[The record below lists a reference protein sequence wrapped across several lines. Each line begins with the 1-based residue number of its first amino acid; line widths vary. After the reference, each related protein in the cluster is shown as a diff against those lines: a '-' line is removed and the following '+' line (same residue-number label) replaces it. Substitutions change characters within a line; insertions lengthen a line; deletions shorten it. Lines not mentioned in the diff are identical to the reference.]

1 VNWQTFLAARPLPA
15 VMGIV
20 NVTPDSFS
28 DGGRYL
34 SPEAAFDHGRRL
46 VDEGAD
52 LLDVG
57 GESTRPSSYGQA
69 VTIDPEEETRRIV
82 PVVERL
88 AAAVSL
94 PISVDTRKASV
105 ARAALGA
112 GATIVNDVTALR
124 YDPDMG
130 PVAAAAGAAV
140 ILMHMRGTDPATMQ
154 ENVAYD
160 DLFGEIAGA
169 LSAAAAGAL
178 ACGIP
183 ASRIAIDPG
192 LGFGKAPDQSLLLV
206 ARLATLRRPGWPVA
220 VGASRKGFVAR
231 YSGLAPGTPPEER
244 LAGSLACAEAAAR
257 EGAAILRVHD
267 VGPTVRF
274 LRDLRSGG
282 DGAAA
287 ASAAGAPPG
296 PYARMRDALRRTAE
310 VGLESPP

>member
-1 VNWQTFLAARPLPA
+1 
-15 VMGIV
+15 MGIV

-52 LLDVG
+52 LLDIG
-57 GESTRPSSYGQA
+57 GESTRPASYGQA
-69 VTIDPEEETRRIV
+69 DPVDPAEEMRRIV
-82 PVVERL
+82 PTIERL
-88 AAAVSL
+88 AAAASL

-112 GATIVNDVTALR
+112 GASIVNDVTAMR
-124 YDPDMG
+124 YDPEMG
-130 PVAAAAGAAV
+130 SVVASAGAAV
-140 ILMHMRGTDPATMQ
+140 ILTHMRGTDPRTMQ
-154 ENVAYD
+154 DDVAYD

-169 LSAAAAGAL
+169 LSAAAAAAI

-183 ASRIAIDPG
+183 AARIAIDPG
-192 LGFGKAPDQSLLLV
+192 LGFGKTPAQNLLLV
-206 ARLATLRRPGWPVA
+206 ARLATLRRTGWPVA

-231 YSGLAPGTPPEER
+231 YSELAPGTPPEER

-267 VGPTVRF
+267 VGSTVRF
-274 LRDLRSGG
+274 LRELRSGA

-287 ASAAGAPPG
+287 AAAAGAPPG

>member
-1 VNWQTFLAARPLPA
+1 
-15 VMGIV
+15 MGIV

-34 SPEAAFDHGRRL
+34 SPDDAVDHGRRL

-52 LLDVG
+52 LIDVG
-57 GESTRPSSYGQA
+57 GESTRPPAYGPA
-69 VTIDPEEETRRIV
+69 DPVDAPEEIRRIV

-88 AAAVSL
+88 AAGVSV

-105 ARAALGA
+105 ARAALAA
-112 GATIVNDVTALR
+112 GASIVNDVTALR
-124 YDPDMG
+124 YDPEMG
-130 PVAAAAGAAV
+130 PAAAAAGAAV

-154 ENVAYD
+154 DDLAYD

-169 LSAAAAGAL
+169 LSAAAAAAV

-183 ASRIAIDPG
+183 DSRIAVDPG
-192 LGFGKAPDQSLLLV
+192 LGFGKTPAQNLRLL
-206 ARLATLRRPGWPVA
+206 ARLAFLRRPGRPVA

-231 YSGLAPGTPPEER
+231 YSELPPGTPPAER
-244 LAGSLACAEAAAR
+244 LAGSLACAEAAAGQ
-257 EGAAILRVHD
+257 GAAILRVHD
-267 VGPTVRF
+267 VAPTVRF
-274 LRDLRSGG
+274 LAALRRGG

-287 ASAAGAPPG
+287 ASAAGASPG
-296 PYARMRDALRRTAE
+296 PYERMRDALRRSAE

>member
-1 VNWQTFLAARPLPA
+1 
-15 VMGIV
+15 MGIV

-34 SPEAAFDHGRRL
+34 SPEAAIDHGRRL

-57 GESTRPSSYGQA
+57 GESTRPSSYGRA
-69 VTIDPEEETRRIV
+69 DPVDPGEEMQRIV
-82 PVVERL
+82 PAIEGL
-88 AAAVSL
+88 AAAASV

-105 ARAALGA
+105 ARTALAA
-112 GATIVNDVTALR
+112 GASIVNDVTALR
-124 YDPDMG
+124 FDPEMG
-130 PVAAAAGAAV
+130 PVVASASAAV
-140 ILMHMRGTDPATMQ
+140 ILMHMRGTDPRTMQ
-154 ENVAYD
+154 DDVAYD

-169 LSAAAAGAL
+169 LSDAAAGAL
-178 ACGIP
+178 AFGIP
-183 ASRIAIDPG
+183 ASKIAIDPG
-192 LGFGKAPDQSLLLV
+192 LGFGKTPGQNLLLL
-206 ARLATLRRPGWPVA
+206 ARLAMLLRPGWPVA

-231 YSGLAPGTPPEER
+231 YSGLSPGTPPEER
-244 LAGSLACAEAAAR
+244 LAGSLACAEAAWR
-257 EGAAILRVHD
+257 EGAAIVRVHD

-274 LRDLRSGG
+274 LRDLRGGG

-287 ASAAGAPPG
+287 AAAAGAPPG